1 MSKVT
6 SLPGSGTLTVPV
18 ARGATVRLTPF
29 RGSPHVLLELRGP
42 SGGDLGALVLHVDN
56 ARQLADGLVHIA
68 EGEDAPDVAA
78 GDAGRAVTLLTASL
92 DPEATLNAYARLAVP
107 VFADWCTLD
116 VADGDEPPRRVAIVH
131 ADAGKAKEAAIL
143 ARYPHDIEAPHPRST
158 VWRTGEP
165 YVAHEVTDDRL
176 VAAARNAQHLGVLR
190 SLHCRSSIAVPLGAG
205 KGRVRAVMT
214 FALAE
219 SRRRYDEADL
229 PLALTVARCTALAAE
244 NAKLYREAHAALRPA
259 VGVSPAHSSRHGAGA
274 GRRTGV

>member
-1 MSKVT
+1 RHRASRA
-6 SLPGSGTLTVPV
+6 PGP
-18 ARGATVRLTPF
+18 RLTACAGRPV
-29 RGSPHVLLELRGP
+29 RGS
-42 SGGDLGALVLHVDN
+42 
-56 ARQLADGLVHIA
+56 
-68 EGEDAPDVAA
+68 AA
-78 GDAGRAVTLLTASL
+78 GGPWAVAGG
-92 DPEATLNAYARLAVP
+92 EA
-107 VFADWCTLD
+107 
-116 VADGDEPPRRVAIVH
+116 PPRRVAIVH

-165 YVAHEVTDDRL
+165 YVAHDVTDDRL

-219 SRRRYDEADL
+219 SRRRYDEGDL

-244 NAKLYREAHAALRPA
+244 NATLYRDAHAALRPA
-259 VGVSPAHSSRHGAGA
+259 VGISPAHSSRHGAGA
-274 GRRTGV
+274 GRRSGA